1 VLPPVVLVYG
11 APAVAAVLEGAVVVV
26 ASGDADDAA
35 ADEATTGAAAAVGA
49 AVATAAGVLRP
60 VNAVRGAAAGV
71 GAAPTAAPPL
81 PTCLKKLPHGA
92 GADLAVAVETV
103 VPVDGKV
110 DAVEA

>member
-49 AVATAAGVLRP
+49 AALRP

-71 GAAPTAAPPL
+71 GAAPTAVEVAAPPL
-81 PTCLKKLPHGA
+81 PTCLKKLPRGA